1 MADMNKQALLDYLGQ
16 FKIPNEEGIFSG
28 LGVDV
33 HVQTNDENVRLI
45 FSGDLRAVEKIS
57 KCQSDLK
64 EYLSSIVEPANLQF
78 VFSGQTE
85 SKQKQTPTGSAPQK
99 LSLPFVKNIIAVAS
113 GKGGVGK
120 STVAVNL
127 ACALKDA
134 GHRVGLLDLDIY
146 GPSVP
151 TMLGI
156 QQEPEK
162 EGNKVIPIFYKGMAT
177 LSIGYLIPAD
187 KAVIWRGPLIQK
199 MVYQFLMETKWPELD
214 YLILDTPPGTGD
226 VHLSLA
232 QIVPLSGVLV
242 VTTPQKLSLIDAEK
256 SIAMYET
263 LKIPVLGLIE
273 NMANVKCPKCDHSFQ
288 VFDEGGGVSLSR
300 KKQVPLLASLPINS
314 IIRESGDIGTPFYVK
329 NRENLASQ
337 KIGDVAKYL
346 EKVFK

>member
-16 FKIPNEEGIFSG
+16 FQIPNKGGNFSDLGI
-28 LGVDV
+28 DV
-33 HVQTNDENVRLI
+33 HLQTNGEQVRLI

-85 SKQKQTPTGSAPQK
+85 PKQKQSAAVNTPQK

-151 TMLGI
+151 TMLGL

-199 MVYQFLMETKWPELD
+199 WF
-214 YLILDTPPGTGD
+214 I
-226 VHLSLA
+226 
-232 QIVPLSGVLV
+232 
-242 VTTPQKLSLIDAEK
+242 
-256 SIAMYET
+256 
-263 LKIPVLGLIE
+263 
-273 NMANVKCPKCDHSFQ
+273 SF
-288 VFDEGGGVSLSR
+288 
-300 KKQVPLLASLPINS
+300 
-314 IIRESGDIGTPFYVK
+314 
-329 NRENLASQ
+329 
-337 KIGDVAKYL
+337 
-346 EKVFK
+346 